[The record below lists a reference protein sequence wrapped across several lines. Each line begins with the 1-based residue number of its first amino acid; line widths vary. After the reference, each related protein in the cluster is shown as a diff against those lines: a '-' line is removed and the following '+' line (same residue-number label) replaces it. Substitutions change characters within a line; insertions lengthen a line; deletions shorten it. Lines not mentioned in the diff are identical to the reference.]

1 MRKRKMMKMKE
12 TKKIKS
18 VEDFK
23 ELRKVVDELNS
34 LIYLIKDM
42 EGGFTTK

>member
-1 MRKRKMMKMKE
+1 MMEMKE

-34 LIYLIKDM
+34 LICLIKDM